1 MRTPT
6 GGSSPPTGD
15 FEEAPRG
22 ILSSDALPSRRS
34 RRIRRGLSG
43 LIALLLVGTSVFV
56 WGRQQN
62 AVATN
67 RSALIAANT
76 AKDALTHQVADLEA
90 NISELQSKAEG
101 WRSSAKHSQ
110 QRSKAMKVRLADQH
124 AAMRDVTQKLAHVSG
139 PKLDDGR
146 YLVNV
151 AGITMAGEPLLTFDL
166 LTVYSGQK
174 AVDMAKDQ
182 GGWVGPEGLY
192 IVNDDARLRT
202 MEVRLDAE
210 VRITFWYRNTLETG
224 KAISLATFADV
235 MSGRE
240 WWQHANKAVSYW
252 ITVTGGSI
260 DSIVARYVEPAC

>member
-1 MRTPT
+1 MKTPT
-6 GGSSPPTGD
+6 GGSSPPT
-15 FEEAPRG
+15 ENQEAGPR
-22 ILSSDALPSRRS
+22 STRS

-43 LIALLLVGTSVFV
+43 LVALLLVGTSIFV

-67 RSALIAANT
+67 RSALIAANA
-76 AKDALTHQVADLEA
+76 AKDALTRQVADLEA
-90 NISELQSKAEG
+90 NVAELQGKVEG
-101 WRSSAKHSQ
+101 WRSAAKQSQ

-124 AAMRDVTQKLAHVSG
+124 AAMRDVTQKLAHVTG

-151 AGITMAGEPLLTFDL
+151 VGITMAGEPLLTFDL
-166 LTVYSGQK
+166 LTVYSGQQ
-174 AVDMAKDQ
+174 AVDMAKEE
-182 GGWVGPEGLY
+182 GGWVGSEGLY

-202 MEVRLDAE
+202 MEVRNDAE
-210 VRITFWYRNTLETG
+210 VRITFWYRDVLEAG
-224 KAISLATFADV
+224 KAINLSTFADV

-240 WWQHANKAVSYW
+240 WWQQANTSVSYW
-252 ITVTGGSI
+252 ITITGGSI